1 MTQHSHPVG
10 VKRNKFTLANFI
22 HDSRSVGVL
31 LLLCTTASLI
41 ITNLPD
47 VGLAYNGFWE
57 KEIPFL
63 HSLHLPH
70 TVLHLI
76 NDALMALFFFQVG
89 MEIKRESVVG
99 ELSTPSRMMLPMVAA
114 LFGVIFPAII
124 FLTATKGTI
133 YQAGWAIPAAT
144 DIAFSLGILSLLGK
158 AVPYSMKIFLTALAI
173 IDDLCAILI
182 IAFFYG
188 DRPEFMWLV
197 GVAVCVILILLVIKY
212 LRNPLISRVLYLS
225 LGVVM
230 WYFMYQ
236 SGIHATFAGVILS
249 ALLPVNKIPAY
260 EKTLVFPVN
269 FLIIPIFALANTSI
283 FINASAIANLMS
295 ELSMGIILG
304 LFIGKP
310 VGITLA
316 VYLMTKARIIK
327 LKTQPNWMLFIGVGI
342 LAGIGFTMSI
352 FVSMLAFDDK
362 TLQDTAKLAVVVAS
376 TLSMIVGYI
385 WLRIATKKR
394 QEAENEEDLVSEEI
408 PAH

>member
-1 MTQHSHPVG
+1 MNQNLHSVE
-10 VKRNKFTLANFI
+10 NKNSRFNLSNFL

-31 LLLCTTASLI
+31 LLLCTTASLV
-41 ITNLPD
+41 ITNLPNI
-47 VGLAYNGFWE
+47 GENYNYFWE
-57 KEIPFL
+57 TEIPFL
-63 HSLHLPH
+63 QSIHLPH
-70 TVLHLI
+70 NILHII

-99 ELSTPSRMMLPMVAA
+99 ELSSPSRMMFPMVAA

-124 FLTATKGTI
+124 FLITTKGTI
-133 YQAGWAIPAAT
+133 YQNGWAIPTAT
-144 DIAFSLGILSLLGK
+144 DIAFALGILSLLGK

-182 IAFFYG
+182 IALFYG
-188 DRPEFMWLV
+188 ERPEFMWLL
-197 GVAVCVILILLVIKY
+197 GVVVCVVLIVLIIKY
-212 LRNPLISRVLYLS
+212 MRNRFSRVLYLS

-249 ALLPVNKIPAY
+249 ALLPIKKIPVY
-260 EKTLVFPVN
+260 EKALIFPVN

-295 ELSMGIILG
+295 ELSIGIILG

-316 VYLMTKARIIK
+316 VYLMTYLRVIK
-327 LKTQPNWMLFIGVGI
+327 LKTKPDWMMFIGVGI

-362 TLQDTAKLAVVVAS
+362 TLQDTAKLAVLVAS
-376 TLSMIVGYI
+376 TLSMIVGYT
-385 WLRIATKKR
+385 WLKIVTKKR
-394 QEAENEEDLVSEEI
+394 QMEMNKHKLTAEMTDE
-408 PAH
+408 

>member
-1 MTQHSHPVG
+1 MTQHLHPTG
-10 VKRNKFTLANFI
+10 TKSRKITITDFL
-22 HDSRSVGVL
+22 HDSRAVGVL

-41 ITNLPD
+41 LTNLP
-47 VGLAYNGFWE
+47 GIGESYNHFWE
-57 KEIPFL
+57 TEIPFL
-63 HSLHLPH
+63 HSIHLPH
-70 TVLHLI
+70 SILHII

-89 MEIKRESVVG
+89 MEIKRETVIG

-133 YQAGWAIPAAT
+133 YQSGWAIPAAT

-158 AVPYSMKIFLTALAI
+158 SVPHSMKIFLTALAI

-188 DRPEFMWLV
+188 SQPEFMWLL
-197 GVAVCVILILLVIKY
+197 GVAACIILIVLVIKY
-212 LRNPLISRVLYLS
+212 LRNPLSRILYLS

-230 WYFMYQ
+230 WYCMYQ

-249 ALLPVNKIPAY
+249 ALLPVKKIPVY
-260 EKTLVFPVN
+260 EKVLLFPVN

-283 FINASAIANLMS
+283 FINGSAIANLLG
-295 ELSMGIILG
+295 ELSIGIILG
-304 LFIGKP
+304 LLIGKP
-310 VGITLA
+310 AGISLA
-316 VYLMTKARIIK
+316 VYLMTKTRIIK
-327 LKTQPNWMLFIGVGI
+327 LKTKPNWMLYIGVGI

-362 TLQDTAKLAVVVAS
+362 SLQDTAKLAVLVAS
-376 TLSMIVGYI
+376 TLSMIIGYT
-385 WLRIATKKR
+385 WLRIALKKKK
-394 QEAENEEDLVSEEI
+394 EEKLENLSPEEMI
-408 PAH
+408 AG

>member
-1 MTQHSHPVG
+1 MNQNLHSVE
-10 VKRNKFTLANFI
+10 NKNSRFNLSNFL

-31 LLLCTTASLI
+31 LLLCTTASLV

-47 VGLAYNGFWE
+47 IGENYNYFWE
-57 KEIPFL
+57 TEIPFL
-63 HSLHLPH
+63 QSIHLPH
-70 TVLHLI
+70 NILHII

-99 ELSTPSRMMLPMVAA
+99 ELSSPSRMMFPMVAA

-124 FLTATKGTI
+124 FLITTKGTI
-133 YQAGWAIPAAT
+133 YQNGWAIPTAT
-144 DIAFSLGILSLLGK
+144 DIAFALGILSLLGK

-182 IAFFYG
+182 IALFYG
-188 DRPEFMWLV
+188 ERPEFMWLL
-197 GVAVCVILILLVIKY
+197 GVVVCLVLIVLIIKY
-212 LRNPLISRVLYLS
+212 MRNRFSRVLYLS

-249 ALLPVNKIPAY
+249 ALLPIKKIPVY
-260 EKTLVFPVN
+260 EKALIFPVN

-295 ELSMGIILG
+295 ELSIGIILG

-316 VYLMTKARIIK
+316 VYLMTYLRVIK
-327 LKTQPNWMLFIGVGI
+327 LKTKPDWMMFIGVGI

-362 TLQDTAKLAVVVAS
+362 TLQDTAKLAVLVAS
-376 TLSMIVGYI
+376 TLSMIVGYT
-385 WLRIATKKR
+385 WLKIVTKKR
-394 QEAENEEDLVSEEI
+394 QMEMNKHKLTAEMTDE
-408 PAH
+408 

>member
-1 MTQHSHPVG
+1 MNQNLHSVE
-10 VKRNKFTLANFI
+10 NKNSKFNLSNFL

-31 LLLCTTASLI
+31 LLLCTTASLV
-41 ITNLPD
+41 ITNLPNI
-47 VGLAYNGFWE
+47 GENYNYFWE
-57 KEIPFL
+57 TEIPFL
-63 HSLHLPH
+63 QSIHLPH
-70 TVLHLI
+70 NILHII

-99 ELSTPSRMMLPMVAA
+99 ELSSPSRMMFPMVAA

-124 FLTATKGTI
+124 FLITTKGTI
-133 YQAGWAIPAAT
+133 YQNGWAIPTAT
-144 DIAFSLGILSLLGK
+144 DIAFALGILSLLGK

-182 IAFFYG
+182 IALFYG
-188 DRPEFMWLV
+188 ERPEFMWLL
-197 GVAVCVILILLVIKY
+197 GVVVCVVLIVLIIKY
-212 LRNPLISRVLYLS
+212 MRNRFSRVLYLS

-249 ALLPVNKIPAY
+249 ALLPIKKIPVY
-260 EKTLVFPVN
+260 EKALIFPVN

-295 ELSMGIILG
+295 KLSIGIILG

-316 VYLMTKARIIK
+316 VYLMTYLRVIK
-327 LKTQPNWMLFIGVGI
+327 LKTKPDWMMFIGVGI

-362 TLQDTAKLAVVVAS
+362 TLQDTAKLAVLVAS
-376 TLSMIVGYI
+376 TLSMIVGYT
-385 WLRIATKKR
+385 WLKIVTKKR
-394 QEAENEEDLVSEEI
+394 QMEMNKHKLTAEMTDE
-408 PAH
+408 